1 MTPYAHATLSLASNA
16 TGHVPPAADQR
27 PRVRSESLFR
37 NGNSEVL
44 IEHGDQ
50 CYRLR
55 LTRQGKL
62 LLHK

>member
-1 MTPYAHATLSLASNA
+1 MTPFAHAPLMRSSTPASPL
-16 TGHVPPAADQR
+16 PPAADPR

-37 NGNSEVL
+37 DGNSEVL